1 MWPLWVGVVT
11 ALSLAFIA
19 IAAVAVAVAAAI
31 AALAAKRLLRTLDL
45 LAGPALS
52 DVRLLVGTIK
62 TEADAIVGT
71 SRDIRGRI
79 VRAADA
85 VEVRLTDL
93 DTLAE
98 TVSAEVEATALDAAA
113 AMQQIREGFSLLK
126 WGRRLMGGRRK
137 KRR

>member
-11 ALSLAFIA
+11 ALSLALIA
-19 IAAVAVAVAAAI
+19 IAVVAVAVAAVIAAI
-31 AALAAKRLLRTLDL
+31 AARRLMRTLDL

-62 TEADAIVGT
+62 SEADALVGT
-71 SRDIRGRI
+71 SRDIRHRI

-85 VEVRLTDL
+85 AETRLEDL
-93 DTLAE
+93 DALADL
-98 TVSAEVEATALDAAA
+98 VQDEVEETALDAAVA
-113 AMQQIREGFSLLK
+113 LQRVRQGFSFLQ
-126 WGRRLMGGRRK
+126 WGRRFLGRRK

>member
-11 ALSLAFIA
+11 ALSLALIA
-19 IAAVAVAVAAAI
+19 IAVVTVAVAAVIAAVAAR
-31 AALAAKRLLRTLDL
+31 RLMRTLDL

-62 TEADAIVGT
+62 SEADALVGT
-71 SRDIRGRI
+71 SRDIRRRI

-85 VEVRLTDL
+85 AETRLEDL
-93 DTLAE
+93 DALADL
-98 TVSAEVEATALDAAA
+98 VQNEVEETALDAAVA
-113 AMQQIREGFSLLK
+113 LQRVRQGFSFLQ
-126 WGRRLMGGRRK
+126 WGRRFLGRRK